1 MREWTAGLETIWGG
15 VMLAV
20 LCLRA
25 TSFLALVA
33 DIFQG
38 RTEAYSNTIGIREW
52 MNTEFFLYDSILCSD
67 KHK

>member
-1 MREWTAGLETIWGG
+1 MREWTAGLETIRGG

-25 TSFLALVA
+25 TSVA
-33 DIFQG
+33 DILQG
-38 RTEAYSNTIGIREW
+38 RDEAHSNTIGIRKC
-52 MNTEFFLYDSILCSD
+52 MNTEHVLYNSILCND